1 MHIQY
6 ILLIEPICINYAI
19 QYAFNYN
26 PAYGDFSTLGG
37 DCTNFVSQIIR
48 VCDY

>member
-1 MHIQY
+1 M
-6 ILLIEPICINYAI
+6 LNYAI